1 MRRPDDRPGVGV
13 AATGEP
19 SGGNS
24 PKSTR
29 DGYPPRPGTS
39 TPTPLKEANRQL
51 LALQGK
57 FRETQYWPP
66 ERLWEHQ
73 RRQLGLVVDH
83 VYRTR
88 PFYRARLAACGYQ
101 SGQEITAEFWQT
113 LPVLTRREVQE
124 HFAAITDGS
133 VPAEHLPYVWDSTS
147 GSSGMPLK
155 IKTTHHAQIM
165 WLAATLREEL
175 WHRRDFSA
183 KLAVIRR
190 DDDAR
195 PPHGKRFAS
204 WEAPVALVY
213 PTGPAVVL
221 DNRSTIEQ
229 QATWLLQEQPDYLLT
244 FPSILREL
252 AHWFRSRGLR
262 LQNLRSLRIFG
273 EAPSPNLA
281 ELCREVLG
289 VDVTDVYSATE
300 VGNIAFQCP
309 EYKHYHVQSEMILVE
324 VLDDA
329 GRPCGPGAS
338 GKVVVTA
345 LYNYAMPLLRY
356 AVGDIAE
363 VGAPCGCGRT
373 LPVLSRIL
381 GRARDV
387 VVLPSGARRYAYFGS
402 KAIAD
407 FTEIV
412 QFQLAQKSLYDL
424 EVRLVTRGAF
434 GATNE
439 EKLRRLL
446 NETLGEH
453 FSITFDYR
461 DAIPHSASGKY
472 LDFVSELPV

>member
-1 MRRPDDRPGVGV
+1 MAAAG
-13 AATGEP
+13 ATGL
-19 SGGNS
+19 S
-24 PKSTR
+24 PHFSFHSTR
-29 DGYPPRPGTS
+29 ARPLVPEPRPSPAKPSLPSNLWRGAKS
-39 TPTPLKEANRQL
+39 EPRRAMPGGPWCRCH
-51 LALQGK
+51 
-57 FRETQYWPP
+57 R
-66 ERLWEHQ
+66 RLF
-73 RRQLGLVVDH
+73 GD
-83 VYRTR
+83 
-88 PFYRARLAACGYQ
+88 GG
-101 SGQEITAEFWQT
+101 GQHR
-113 LPVLTRREVQE
+113 V
-124 HFAAITDGS
+124 S
-133 VPAEHLPYVWDSTS
+133 VPRVQALPC
-147 GSSGMPLK
+147 
-155 IKTTHHAQIM
+155 A
-165 WLAATLREEL
+165 
-175 WHRRDFSA
+175 
-183 KLAVIRR
+183 IRN
-190 DDDAR
+190 D
-195 PPHGKRFAS
+195 P
-204 WEAPVALVY
+204 
-213 PTGPAVVL
+213 
-221 DNRSTIEQ
+221 
-229 QATWLLQEQPDYLLT
+229 
-244 FPSILREL
+244 
-252 AHWFRSRGLR
+252 
-262 LQNLRSLRIFG
+262 
-273 EAPSPNLA
+273 
-281 ELCREVLG
+281 
-289 VDVTDVYSATE
+289 
-300 VGNIAFQCP
+300 
-309 EYKHYHVQSEMILVE
+309 
-324 VLDDA
+324 

-402 KAIAD
+402 KAIAN

>member
-1 MRRPDDRPGVGV
+1 M
-13 AATGEP
+13 ATIP
-19 SGGNS
+19 SS
-24 PKSTR
+24 STETIAR
-29 DGYPPRPGTS
+29 AM
-39 TPTPLKEANRQL
+39 PTPLRKADSQL
-51 LALQGK
+51 LALQDK
-57 FRETQYWPP
+57 FRQTQYWPP

-73 RRQLGLVVDH
+73 RRQLGLIADH

-88 PFYRARLAACGYQ
+88 PFYHARLAACGYQ

-133 VPAEHLPYVWDSTS
+133 VPAEHLPYAWDSTS

-155 IKTTHHAQIM
+155 IKGTHHAQIM

-190 DDDAR
+190 APNDDAF
-195 PPHGKRFAS
+195 PPQGKHLKD
-204 WEAPVALVY
+204 WGAPVALVY
-213 PTGPAVVL
+213 PTGPCVLL

-229 QATWLLQEQPDYLLT
+229 QATWLLQEQPDYL
-244 FPSILREL
+244 FSFASIIREL

-262 LQNLRSLRIFG
+262 LRNLRSLRVFG
-273 EAPSPNLA
+273 EAVGPDLA
-281 ELCREVLG
+281 ELCREVFG
-289 VDVTDVYSATE
+289 VDVTDVYSAAE

-345 LYNYAMPLLRY
+345 FYNYAMPLLRY
-356 AVGDIAE
+356 AIGDIAE

-381 GRARDV
+381 GKARDV
-387 VVLPSGARRYAYFGS
+387 VVLPSGARRYAYFGV
-402 KAIAD
+402 KVMAD
-407 FTEIV
+407 FKEIV
-412 QFQLAQKSLYDL
+412 QLQLAQKGLYDL

-434 GATNE
+434 GAANE
-439 EKLRRLL
+439 EKLCRVLH
-446 NETLGEH
+446 ESLGAH
-453 FSITFDYR
+453 FRISFDYR
-461 DAIPHSASGKY
+461 DAIARSASGKY
-472 LDFVSELPV
+472 LDFVNEIPS